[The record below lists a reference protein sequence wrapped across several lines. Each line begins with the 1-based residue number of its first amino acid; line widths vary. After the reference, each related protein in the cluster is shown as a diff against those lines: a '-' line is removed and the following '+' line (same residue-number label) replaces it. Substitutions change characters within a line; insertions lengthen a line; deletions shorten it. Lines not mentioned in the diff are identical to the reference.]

1 MLGKWKKK
9 PNMANADIACDV
21 FATYLN
27 ENIFLR
33 IGNYLI

>member
-1 MLGKWKKK
+1 MKKNT
-9 PNMANADIACDV
+9 NMANADTACDV

-27 ENIFLR
+27 KNIFLR